1 MQFKFKNL
9 IKMFQDFVVVVVCV
23 IFGKKVLLL
32 KGFKK
37 KGCILNIK
45 NIYV

>member
-23 IFGKKVLLL
+23 IFGKGFIVE
-32 KGFKK
+32 GFKK